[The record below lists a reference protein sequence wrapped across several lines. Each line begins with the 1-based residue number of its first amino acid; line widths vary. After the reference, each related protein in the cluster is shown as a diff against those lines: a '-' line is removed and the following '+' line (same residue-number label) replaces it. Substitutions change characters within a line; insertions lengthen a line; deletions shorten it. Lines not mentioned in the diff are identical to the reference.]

1 MRTRAHAV
9 FRGRVQGVNF
19 RAYCRESA
27 LELGLTGW
35 VRNLPDG
42 TVEVV
47 LEGEKDHVEAALNWN
62 RTSQPHAKVTDVEID
77 WGSPSGEFRTFEIRR

>member
-1 MRTRAHAV
+1 M
-9 FRGRVQGVNF
+9 NF

-35 VRNLPDG
+35 ARNLQDG

-47 LEGEKDHVEAALNWN
+47 FEGERDHVEAALNWN
-62 RTSQPHAKVTDVEID
+62 RNSQPHAKVTGVEIA
-77 WGSPSGEFRTFEIRR
+77 WGSPSGEFHTFEIRR